1 MQVTRQ
7 QHLQDKGIA
16 SQVISSDVVSVLS
29 DNVHSDNV
37 QASIK
42 LTNRV
47 LLSRYLNPDQ
57 ISSLALLS
65 HKSEALELLRS
76 VLSTQMNKAQR
87 VILLSYINQN
97 LETLNEAI
105 AMQ

>member
-16 SQVISSDVVSVLS
+16 SQVISSDVVSILS
-29 DNVHSDNV
+29 ENV

-65 HKSEALELLRS
+65 HKSESLELHRS

-87 VILLSYINQN
+87 VILLSYITQN
-97 LETLNEAI
+97 LETLDEAI

>member
-16 SQVISSDVVSVLS
+16 SQVISSDVVSVL
-29 DNVHSDNV
+29 SDNV

-97 LETLNEAI
+97 LETLDEAI

>member
-16 SQVISSDVVSVLS
+16 SQVISSDVVSILS
-29 DNVHSDNV
+29 ENV

-47 LLSRYLNPDQ
+47 LLSRYLNPHQ
-57 ISSLALLS
+57 ISSLELLS
-65 HKSEALELLRS
+65 HKSESLELHRS

-97 LETLNEAI
+97 LETLDEAI
-105 AMQ
+105 AM